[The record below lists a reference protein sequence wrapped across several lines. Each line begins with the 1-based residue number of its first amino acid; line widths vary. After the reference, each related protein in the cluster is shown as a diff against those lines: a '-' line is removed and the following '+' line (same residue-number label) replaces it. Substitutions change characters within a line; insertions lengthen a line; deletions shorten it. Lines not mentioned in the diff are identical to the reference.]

1 MKNQTQQKNT
11 NCFKYKFSPLLL
23 VLSVAVLVLCVGGI
37 VASIYRIA
45 VEGIH
50 DFDDAL
56 QSPFLIAICIFGII
70 LMISILA
77 KSQYV
82 VSENHYVAQFGFIKS
97 KFLIKDITA
106 VVLNTDEK
114 RLTVYMG
121 EQYFILSMR
130 PEDNENF
137 AKALQKVN
145 PNIDF
150 SFTLTDTFSNPKNNK
165 KKK

>member
-1 MKNQTQQKNT
+1 MKNTNLTQNKE

-23 VLSVAVLVLCVGGI
+23 VLSIIVILLCIGGI
-37 VASIYRIA
+37 GASIYRIV
-45 VEGIH
+45 VEGVH
-50 DFDDAL
+50 GLNDAL
-56 QSPFLIAICIFGII
+56 QSPLLILLCLVGLV

-82 VSENHYVAQFGFIKS
+82 VGETHYIAQFGFIKS

-121 EQYFILSMR
+121 EQYTILSTF
-130 PEDNENF
+130 PDDNEKF
-137 AKALQKVN
+137 AKTLQKVN

-150 SFTLTDTFSNPKNNK
+150 SFTLSDTFIPPKNNK
-165 KKK
+165 K